1 MFEVYTNFIFIR
13 ISFYTNPEFP
23 EVTLNSF
30 IFVMNIF
37 CKNPA
42 SKFGMIDITHGL
54 VSDYYTV
61 IVWVKSDR

>member
-1 MFEVYTNFIFIR
+1 M
-13 ISFYTNPEFP
+13 
-23 EVTLNSF
+23 NSF